1 MFRLRKR
8 AFSERRQWRVC
19 CRGDYETDRF
29 DALNPLYLCVVDR
42 STLIGSLRILPTTG
56 PYMLRDVF
64 PQLLGGAT
72 APSDPCI
79 MEISRLCVDR
89 EGARHLGPSGRREVT
104 QILLSSLF
112 RALGGQGIHTLLG
125 VYDLQVGRVL
135 SRVGCRPKAIG
146 PICTMDRGLRTVA
159 GQFTVEEV
167 VRVFRP
173 VCRLTKLW
181 HGFHVRRRLS
191 GSRWRYHRP
200 QLASATHAMSAD
212 VFRCNS

>member
-112 RALGGQGIHTLLG
+112 RAMWGQGIHTLLG

-159 GQFTVEEV
+159 GQFTVDEDAIM
-167 VRVFRP
+167 
-173 VCRLTKLW
+173 RLESCLETGTPRAGHEIR
-181 HGFHVRRRLS
+181 HGFS
-191 GSRWRYHRP
+191 GAFQINQRFCAGP
-200 QLASATHAMSAD
+200 DT
-212 VFRCNS
+212 FP